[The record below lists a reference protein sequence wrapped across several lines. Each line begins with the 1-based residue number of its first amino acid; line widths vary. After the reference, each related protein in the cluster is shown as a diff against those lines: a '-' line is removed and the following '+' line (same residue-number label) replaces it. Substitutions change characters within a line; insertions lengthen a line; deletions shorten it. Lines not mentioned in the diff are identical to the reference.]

1 MLKIFLFAVHRVGKN
16 PKFVGIL
23 QYLLMLMEERLHV
36 TW

>member
-1 MLKIFLFAVHRVGKN
+1 MPKTFLFAVHRIERKKN
-16 PKFVGIL
+16 WVIL